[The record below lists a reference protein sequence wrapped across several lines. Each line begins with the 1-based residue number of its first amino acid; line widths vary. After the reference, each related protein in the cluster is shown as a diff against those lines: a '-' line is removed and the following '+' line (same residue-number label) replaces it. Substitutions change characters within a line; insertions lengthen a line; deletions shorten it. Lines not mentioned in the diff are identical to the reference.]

1 MAVVNKLFTIKK
13 AALPVVCPGAH
24 GMGLSQYRNQA
35 SWRNNGSTGYRS
47 KHVICGDRSADWPRI
62 GRMRA
67 NTVFAGNDRNSS
79 CFRVA
84 AMPLPGFTA
93 MQVQTI
99 RGRLQMLRFGMK
111 LSMLLNMSGDRYER
125 L

>member
-1 MAVVNKLFTIKK
+1 
-13 AALPVVCPGAH
+13 
-24 GMGLSQYRNQA
+24 
-35 SWRNNGSTGYRS
+35 
-47 KHVICGDRSADWPRI
+47 
-62 GRMRA
+62 MRA